1 MLVCRLIFEWQTG
14 IQEKSNQRPKTGR
27 QTMGGTYSYPDGPD
41 ACEGVYGKC
50 PKISSPNDEG
60 LIILYS
66 FWGLSALALLT
77 FKVYRHHYSKLTRE
91 SEVVRVSRTSN
102 ALGIVKSS
110 FAHPQDDPS
119 STPGTA
125 ISPLHPTENTN
136 RKSLLA
142 EDKDEEI
149 YESTS
154 PSSILQIPFKSDTFG
169 SICYSLVNLIS
180 ISWLLI
186 FLVIIVDVYL
196 DCQFR
201 GVDCLCNYGSWP
213 ILGDY
218 DTSANYFFTT
228 WCLST
233 VWYLGIVIYRD
244 QLRGW
249 FMLPCSVAEA
259 THMYVWSRDVIS
271 SDGEILS
278 DEVPFIV
285 QWLRKLRMDLTPK
298 HLQDGHETIVEVLTS
313 TDKSRFFIHETTRYT
328 FDENTQLFR
337 IPDLNVCG
345 VTYTDFHSRIQ
356 GLSSTN
362 SQLYLMKFG
371 PNKIPFERNTILSLL
386 SQEMISYFYFYQF
399 VSYIVWF
406 WFSYI
411 FVASIEA
418 SVVLLGG
425 VVSVY
430 IQWNNERTI
439 SSLTE
444 YETTVKVK
452 RDGQWTLMSS
462 NFIVPG
468 DILTITQSHW
478 IIPCDMV
485 LLSGQCIM
493 NESGL
498 TGESMPVQKIPCPNE
513 NKEYD
518 HSGSKYT
525 LYAGTTILQTTGN
538 IECLVTKTGTGT
550 SKGQLISTI
559 LYPEK
564 FIFKYEE
571 ELEVTICFLLLF
583 GLVALPLSFYLQD
596 HNGSSSS
603 WITKWAYGMFTVS
616 QIFSPLLP
624 VALKVGQIRSS
635 KRLSDQKIFC
645 VNPRRIAIS
654 GKVNIF
660 CFDKTGTLTKEGMEF
675 SGVAICQHVV
685 NQSSSSSTSLSPST
699 SSSPRPVLSSLQ
711 RDLSS
716 ARLPPHLME
725 CMACCHSLVKFG
737 ENEFVGNEVEI
748 NMFRASK
755 WLLIQDEQTDR
766 TTVMSPNNHERYVLL
781 KKYDFDHSR
790 QTMSVIVEEQT
801 SGSPKNKIVYCKGS
815 FEKVEALCHPET
827 VPLNFKHLAREY
839 AMDGG
844 YVLGF
849 GYRSLPL
856 ESEHSYETM
865 PRDDIEVPGS
875 FNLLG
880 LMIFRN
886 EPKDDSRDA
895 ILHIREGVVRP
906 VMITGDNAQCGQ
918 YIARS
923 CCLVNEGSK
932 ILLGEFDASVGD
944 VLWTFMVDS
953 EDEKMRVKLQT
964 SSILEM
970 ITAQNTVEYDG
981 EVIELALTGN
991 HSLGHLEYTTKQLD
1005 ALLIH
1010 IRIFARTSPDSK
1022 SMIVRK
1028 FRQHGFIVGMCGD
1041 GGNVRLCTPTFSHIF
1056 SFEFSG
1062 LWCLTCCSCWH
1073 RFE

>member
-1 MLVCRLIFEWQTG
+1 
-14 IQEKSNQRPKTGR
+14 
-27 QTMGGTYSYPDGPD
+27 MGGTYSYPDGPD
-41 ACEGVYGKC
+41 SCEGVIGKC
-50 PKISSPNDEG
+50 PKISSPTDSG
-60 LIILYS
+60 LIVLYS
-66 FWGLSALALLT
+66 FWGLSALSFALFAL
-77 FKVYRHHYSKLTRE
+77 YRQHKSKPHTGRG
-91 SEVVRVSRTSN
+91 SEVMRTTRMSN
-102 ALGIVKSS
+102 ALGATKPSFSHNSADEVVSS
-110 FAHPQDDPS
+110 LHPE
-119 STPGTA
+119 TPG
-125 ISPLHPTENTN
+125 SGKN
-136 RKSLLA
+136 SLLPE
-142 EDKDEEI
+142 EDTEAK
-149 YESTS
+149 YASTD
-154 PSSILQIPFKSDTFG
+154 PGSILQIPYKVDTFG
-169 SICYSLVNLIS
+169 TICYYLVNLIS

-213 ILGDY
+213 IFGNY
-218 DTSANYFFTT
+218 DTSAEYFFTT
-228 WCLST
+228 WCLSS

-249 FMLPCSVAEA
+249 FMLPSSVADA
-259 THMYVWSRDVIS
+259 THMYIWSRDNVSADSEIIS
-271 SDGEILS
+271 EDI
-278 DEVPFIV
+278 PFIV
-285 QWLRKLRMDLTPK
+285 QWLRKIRTDMTPK
-298 HLQDGHETIVEVLTS
+298 HLRDGHETIVKILVGN
-313 TDKSRFFIHETTRYT
+313 DKSRFFIHETTRYT
-328 FDENTQLFR
+328 YDEVTQYFHIPNT
-337 IPDLNVCG
+337 DVCG
-345 VTYTDFHSRIQ
+345 NTYSEFHSHQ
-356 GLSSTN
+356 NGLSSLK
-362 SQLYLMKFG
+362 SQLYLAKFG
-371 PNKIPFERNTILSLL
+371 PNKIPFERKSILGLL

-399 VSYIVWF
+399 ISYIVWF
-406 WFSYI
+406 WFSYV

-425 VVSVY
+425 FVSVY
-430 IQWNNERTI
+430 IQWNNEKTI

-462 NFIVPG
+462 NLIVPG
-468 DILTITQSHW
+468 DVLTITQNHW

-498 TGESMPVQKIPCPNE
+498 TGESMPVQKIACPNE
-513 NKEYD
+513 AKEYE
-518 HSGSKYT
+518 HSGAKYT
-525 LYAGTTILQTTGN
+525 LYAGTTILQTTGT

-571 ELEVTICFLLLF
+571 ELEVTIFFLLLF

-635 KRLSDQKIFC
+635 KRLSEQKIFC

-675 SGVAICQHVV
+675 SGVAVCTQVV
-685 NQSSSSSTSLSPST
+685 GQALPILSK
-699 SSSPRPVLSSLQ
+699 LQ
-711 RDLSS
+711 RDISS
-716 ARLPPHLME
+716 TAMLPPHIIE

-737 ENEFVGNEVEI
+737 ENEYVGNEVEI

-755 WLLIQDEQTDR
+755 WLLLQDEQSDL
-766 TTVMSPNNHERYVLL
+766 TTVVSPNRNQRLVLL
-781 KKYDFDHSR
+781 KKYDFDHAR
-790 QTMSVIVEEQT
+790 QTMSVIVDDQA
-801 SGSPKNKIVYCKGS
+801 GNKHVYCKGS
-815 FEKVEALCHPET
+815 FEKVEALCRPDS
-827 VPLNFKHLAREY
+827 VPLHFKHLAREY

-849 GYRSLPL
+849 GYRTLP
-856 ESEHSYETM
+856 EAGTNQSYATI
-865 PRDDIEVPGS
+865 PRDEIEIPGS
-875 FNLLG
+875 FHLLG

-932 ILLGEFDASVGD
+932 ILLGEFDSEVGD
-944 VLWTFMVDS
+944 VMWTFMVDN
-953 EDEKMRVKLQT
+953 EDETKRVRLQT
-964 SSILEM
+964 STILEM
-970 ITAQNTVEYDG
+970 ITSQNTVEYEG

-991 HSLGHLEYTTKQLD
+991 HSIGHLEYTTKQLD
-1005 ALLIH
+1005 TLLIH

-1022 SMIVRK
+1022 SMIIRK
-1028 FRQHGFIVGMCGD
+1028 FRQHGYIVGMCGD
-1041 GGNVRLCTPTFSHIF
+1041 GGNVNHFMYNVLTLL
-1056 SFEFSG
+1056 G
-1062 LWCLTCCSCWH
+1062 LWCPTGRTCRYCT
-1073 RFE
+1073 

>member
-1 MLVCRLIFEWQTG
+1 
-14 IQEKSNQRPKTGR
+14 
-27 QTMGGTYSYPDGPD
+27 MGGTYSYPDGPD
-41 ACEGVYGKC
+41 SCEGVSGKC
-50 PKISSPNDEG
+50 PKISSPTDSS
-60 LIILYS
+60 LIVLYC
-66 FWGLSALALLT
+66 FWGLSASLFVLFAI
-77 FKVYRHHYSKLTRE
+77 YRYYRSKSYTGRD
-91 SEVVRVSRTSN
+91 SEVVRTTRMSN
-102 ALGIVKSS
+102 ALSATKASFSHHPGDEVISS
-110 FAHPQDDPS
+110 
-119 STPGTA
+119 
-125 ISPLHPTENTN
+125 LHSDGPTNGRN
-136 RKSLLA
+136 SLLP
-142 EDKDEEI
+142 EENPEAK
-149 YESTS
+149 YDSTD
-154 PSSILQIPFKSDTFG
+154 PTSILQIPYKVDTFG
-169 SICYSLVNLIS
+169 TICYSLVNLIS
-180 ISWLLI
+180 VSWLLI

-213 ILGDY
+213 IFGNY
-218 DTSANYFFTT
+218 DTSAEYFFAT
-228 WCLST
+228 WCLSS
-233 VWYLGIVIYRD
+233 VWYLGIVVYRD

-249 FMLPCSVAEA
+249 FMLPSSVSEA
-259 THMYVWSRDVIS
+259 THMYIWSRDNIS
-271 SDGEILS
+271 TDSEIIS
-278 DEVPFIV
+278 EDVPLIV
-285 QWLRKLRMDLTPK
+285 KWLRQVRTYMTPK
-298 HLQDGHETIVEVLTS
+298 HLRDGHESIVKVLIGN
-313 TDKSRFFIHETTRYT
+313 DKSRFFIHETTRYT
-328 FDENTQLFR
+328 YDEAAQCFHIPNT
-337 IPDLNVCG
+337 DVCG
-345 VTYTDFHSRIQ
+345 KTYSDFHSHRN
-356 GLSSTN
+356 GLSSLK
-362 SQLYLMKFG
+362 SQLYLAKFG
-371 PNKIPFERNTILSLL
+371 PNKIPFERNSILALL

-406 WFSYI
+406 WFSYV

-425 VVSVY
+425 FVSVY
-430 IQWNNERTI
+430 IQWNNEKTI

-444 YETTVKVK
+444 YETSVKVK

-462 NFIVPG
+462 NLLVPG
-468 DILTITQSHW
+468 DIVTISQNHW

-498 TGESMPVQKIPCPNE
+498 TGESMPVQKIACPNE
-513 NKEYD
+513 AKEYT

-525 LYAGTTILQTTGN
+525 LYAGTTILQTTGT

-571 ELEVTICFLLLF
+571 ELEVTIFFLLLF

-603 WITKWAYGMFTVS
+603 WVTKWAYGMFTVS

-675 SGVAICQHVV
+675 SGIAVCTQVV
-685 NQSSSSSTSLSPST
+685 GQ
-699 SSSPRPVLSSLQ
+699 PRPILSKLQ
-711 RDLSS
+711 RDISNTGMLS
-716 ARLPPHLME
+716 PHIIE

-737 ENEFVGNEVEI
+737 DNEYVGNEVEI

-755 WLLIQDEQTDR
+755 WLLLQDDKSEL
-766 TTVMSPNNHERYVLL
+766 TTVVSPNRNQRLVLL
-781 KKYDFDHSR
+781 KKYDFDHGR
-790 QTMSVIVEEQT
+790 QTMSVVVDDQA
-801 SGSPKNKIVYCKGS
+801 GNKQVYCKGS
-815 FEKVEALCHPET
+815 FEKIEALCRPDS
-827 VPLNFKHLAREY
+827 VPQHFKHLAREY

-849 GYRSLPL
+849 GYRTLPSL
-856 ESEHSYETM
+856 EVNHSFATA
-865 PRDDIEVPGS
+865 PRDEIEAPGS

-932 ILLGEFDASVGD
+932 ILLGEFDSTLGD
-944 VLWTFMVDS
+944 VIWTFMVDN
-953 EDEKMRVKLQT
+953 EDETKKVKLPT
-964 SSILEM
+964 SAILEL
-970 ITAQNTVEYDG
+970 ITSQNTVEYEG

-991 HSLGHLEYTTKQLD
+991 HSIGHLEYVTKQLD
-1005 ALLIH
+1005 TLLIH
-1010 IRIFARTSPDSK
+1010 IRIFARTSPDTK

-1041 GGNVRLCTPTFSHIF
+1041 GGNVI
-1056 SFEFSG
+1056 
-1062 LWCLTCCSCWH
+1062 
-1073 RFE
+1073 

>member
-1 MLVCRLIFEWQTG
+1 
-14 IQEKSNQRPKTGR
+14 
-27 QTMGGTYSYPDGPD
+27 MGGTYSYPDGPD
-41 ACEGVYGKC
+41 ACEGVVGKC
-50 PKISSPNDEG
+50 PKISSPGESG
-60 LIILYS
+60 LIVLYS
-66 FWGLSALALLT
+66 FWGLSLLSFIL
-77 FKVYRHHYSKLTRE
+77 FKFYRQYQTIAHQTRE
-91 SEVVRVSRTSN
+91 SEAVQVSRVSN
-102 ALGIVKSS
+102 ALGASKPSFSYPPKTAGQEEVVSS
-110 FAHPQDDPS
+110 
-119 STPGTA
+119 
-125 ISPLHPTENTN
+125 LHSDGNG
-136 RKSLLA
+136 RKSLLPEEDA
-142 EDKDEEI
+142 ERVYD
-149 YESTS
+149 STPS
-154 PSSILQIPFKSDTFG
+154 SSILQIPYKVDTFG
-169 SICYSLVNLIS
+169 TICYSLVNLIS
-180 ISWLLI
+180 LSWLLI

-196 DCQFR
+196 HCQFR

-213 ILGDY
+213 IFGNY
-218 DTSANYFFTT
+218 DTSANYFFST

-233 VWYLGIVIYRD
+233 TWYLFIVIYRD

-249 FMLPCSVAEA
+249 FMLPSSVSEA

-271 SDGEILS
+271 SDGDILS
-278 DEVPFIV
+278 EDIPIIV
-285 QWLRKLRMDLTPK
+285 KWLRKIRMDLTPK
-298 HLQDGHETIVEVLTS
+298 HLRDGHESIVEILTGN
-313 TDKSRFFIHETTRYT
+313 DGSRFFIHETTRYT
-328 FDENTQLFR
+328 YDEIRQCFH
-337 IPDLNVCG
+337 IPDTEVCG
-345 VTYTDFHSRIQ
+345 TTYSDFHSHKK
-356 GLSSTN
+356 GLTSLN
-362 SQLYLMKFG
+362 SQLYLAKFG
-371 PNKIPFERNTILSLL
+371 PNKIPFERKSVLGLL

-399 VSYIVWF
+399 ASYIVWF

-425 VVSVY
+425 FVSVY
-430 IQWNNERTI
+430 IQWNNEKTI

-444 YETTVKVK
+444 YETSVKVK

-462 NFIVPG
+462 NLIVPG
-468 DILTITQSHW
+468 DIVTINQTHW
-478 IIPCDMV
+478 VIPCDMV

-498 TGESMPVQKIPCPNE
+498 TGESMPVQKIACPNE
-513 NKEYD
+513 PKAYD

-525 LYAGTTILQTTGN
+525 LYAGTTILQTNGN

-583 GLVALPLSFYLQD
+583 GLVALPLSFYLQEN
-596 HNGSSSS
+596 NGSSSS

-675 SGVAICQHVV
+675 SGVSVCSQIVGQ
-685 NQSSSSSTSLSPST
+685 
-699 SSSPRPVLSSLQ
+699 PRPVLSNLQ
-711 RDLSS
+711 RDISNS
-716 ARLPPHLME
+716 GMLPPHILE
-725 CMACCHSLVKFG
+725 CMSCCHSLVKFG
-737 ENEFVGNEVEI
+737 ENEYVGNEVEI

-755 WLLIQDEQTDR
+755 WLLIQDAQSEL
-766 TTVMSPNNHERYVLL
+766 TTVISPNKNQRFTLL
-781 KKYDFDHSR
+781 KKYDFDHAR
-790 QTMSVIVEEQT
+790 QTMSVIVEDQ
-801 SGSPKNKIVYCKGS
+801 SGKKHVYCKGS
-815 FEKVEALCHPET
+815 FEKVEALCT
-827 VPLNFKHLAREY
+827 SDTIPLNFKHIAREF

-849 GYRSLPL
+849 GYRSLPEL
-856 ESEHSYETM
+856 ETPNQTYATM
-865 PRDDIEVPGS
+865 PRDQIEVASS

-895 ILHIREGVVRP
+895 IIHIREGVVRP

-932 ILLGEFDASVGD
+932 ILLGEFDQTAED
-944 VLWTFMVDS
+944 VVWSFMVDS
-953 EDEKMRVKLQT
+953 EDESEIVKLSTNSVLQ
-964 SSILEM
+964 L
-970 ITAQNTVEYDG
+970 ITHQNTVEYEG
-981 EVIELALTGN
+981 EIIELALTGN
-991 HSLGHLEYTTKQLD
+991 HSIGHLEYTTKQLD

-1041 GGNVRLCTPTFSHIF
+1041 GGNVRLYLC
-1056 SFEFSG
+1056 SFIP
-1062 LWCLTCCSCWH
+1062 LN
-1073 RFE
+1073 

>member
-1 MLVCRLIFEWQTG
+1 
-14 IQEKSNQRPKTGR
+14 
-27 QTMGGTYSYPDGPD
+27 MGGTYSYPDGPD
-41 ACEGVYGKC
+41 ACEGVVGKC
-50 PKISSPNDEG
+50 PKISSPGESG
-60 LIILYS
+60 LIVLYS
-66 FWGLSALALLT
+66 FWGLSLLSFIL
-77 FKVYRHHYSKLTRE
+77 FKIYRHYQTISHQTRE
-91 SEVVRVSRTSN
+91 SEAVQVSRLSN
-102 ALGIVKSS
+102 TLGASKPS
-110 FAHPQDDPS
+110 FSHTPPTQV
-119 STPGTA
+119 STQA
-125 ISPLHPTENTN
+125 QEEVVSALHPDGTS

-142 EDKDEEI
+142 EEDAESK
-149 YESTS
+149 YESIS
-154 PSSILQIPFKSDTFG
+154 SSSILQIPYKVDTFG
-169 SICYSLVNLIS
+169 TVCYCLINLIS

-196 DCQFR
+196 HCQFR

-213 ILGDY
+213 ILGSY
-218 DTSANYFFTT
+218 DSSANYFFST

-233 VWYLGIVIYRD
+233 TWYLFIVIYRD

-249 FMLPCSVAEA
+249 FMLPSSVSEA

-271 SDGEILS
+271 SDSDILS
-278 DEVPFIV
+278 EDIPIIV
-285 QWLRKLRMDLTPK
+285 KWLRKIRMDLTPK
-298 HLQDGHETIVEVLTS
+298 HLRDGHESIVEVLTGN
-313 TDKSRFFIHETTRYT
+313 DGSRFFIHETTRYT
-328 FDENTQLFR
+328 YDEIRQCFH
-337 IPDLNVCG
+337 IPDDSDVCG
-345 VTYTDFHSRIQ
+345 TTYAEFHSHQ
-356 GLSSTN
+356 NGLTSLT
-362 SQLYLMKFG
+362 SQLYLAKFG
-371 PNKIPFERNTILSLL
+371 PNKIPFERKSILGLL

-399 VSYIVWF
+399 ASYIVWF

-425 VVSVY
+425 FVSVY

-462 NFIVPG
+462 NLIVPG
-468 DILTITQSHW
+468 DVITINQTHW
-478 IIPCDMV
+478 IVPCDMV
-485 LLSGQCIM
+485 LLSGQCIL

-498 TGESMPVQKIPCPNE
+498 TGESMPVQKISCPNE
-513 NKEYD
+513 SKEYD
-518 HSGSKYT
+518 HTGSKYT
-525 LYAGTTILQTTGN
+525 LYAGTTILQTTGTN

-583 GLVALPLSFYLQD
+583 GLVALPLSFYLQEN
-596 HNGSSSS
+596 NGSSST

-675 SGVAICQHVV
+675 SGVSLCSQVV
-685 NQSSSSSTSLSPST
+685 GQSNPILSTN
-699 SSSPRPVLSSLQ
+699 LQ
-711 RDLSS
+711 KDLSNS
-716 ARLPPHLME
+716 SMVPPHILE

-737 ENEFVGNEVEI
+737 ENEYVGNEVEI

-755 WLLIQDEQTDR
+755 WLLIQEER
-766 TTVMSPNNHERYVLL
+766 SELTTVMSPNKNQRYKIL
-781 KKYDFDHSR
+781 KKYDFDHAR
-790 QTMSVIVEEQT
+790 QTMSVIVEDVE
-801 SGSPKNKIVYCKGS
+801 GGARAGAGGKYVYCKGS
-815 FEKVEALCHPET
+815 FEKVEALCAPET
-827 VPLNFKHLAREY
+827 VPLNFKHIARQF

-849 GYRSLPL
+849 GYRRLPDL
-856 ESEHSYETM
+856 DSTRNETYATM
-865 PRDDIEVPGS
+865 PRDQIEVPSS

-895 ILHIREGVVRP
+895 IIQIREGVVRP

-923 CCLVNEGSK
+923 CCLVNEGSQ
-932 ILLGEFDASVGD
+932 ILLGEFDQSCDD
-944 VLWTFMVDS
+944 VVWSFMVDS
-953 EDEKMRVKLQT
+953 EDESKRVKLSTNEVLQLIT
-964 SSILEM
+964 S
-970 ITAQNTVEYDG
+970 QNTVEYEG

-991 HSLGHLEYTTKQLD
+991 HSIGHLEYTTKQLD

-1022 SMIVRK
+1022 SMIIRK

-1041 GGNVRLCTPTFSHIF
+1041 GGNVSLS
-1056 SFEFSG
+1056 SSSSSSSS
-1062 LWCLTCCSCWH
+1062 CSCSCS
-1073 RFE
+1073 

>member
-1 MLVCRLIFEWQTG
+1 
-14 IQEKSNQRPKTGR
+14 
-27 QTMGGTYSYPDGPD
+27 MGGTYSYPDGPD
-41 ACEGVYGKC
+41 ACEGVVGKC
-50 PKISSPNDEG
+50 PKISSPGESG
-60 LIILYS
+60 LIVLYS
-66 FWGLSALALLT
+66 FWGFSLLSFVL
-77 FKVYRHHYSKLTRE
+77 FKIYRHYQTLSHNARE
-91 SEVVRVSRTSN
+91 SEAIQVSRLSN
-102 ALGIVKSS
+102 ALGASKPSFSHSPPTQVQEEIVSS
-110 FAHPQDDPS
+110 
-119 STPGTA
+119 
-125 ISPLHPTENTN
+125 LHPDGSGTT
-136 RKSLLA
+136 RKSLLP
-142 EDKDEEI
+142 EENPEAI
-149 YESTS
+149 YESTT
-154 PSSILQIPFKSDTFG
+154 PSSILQIPYKVDTFG
-169 SICYSLVNLIS
+169 TICYSLVNMIS

-196 DCQFR
+196 HCQFR

-213 ILGDY
+213 ILGNY
-218 DTSANYFFTT
+218 DNSANYFFST

-233 VWYLGIVIYRD
+233 TWYLFIVIYRD

-249 FMLPCSVAEA
+249 FMLPSSVSQA

-271 SDGEILS
+271 SDSDILS
-278 DEVPFIV
+278 EDIPIIV
-285 QWLRKLRMDLTPK
+285 KWLRKIRMDLTPK
-298 HLQDGHETIVEVLTS
+298 HLRDGHESIVEVLTGN
-313 TDKSRFFIHETTRYT
+313 DGSRFFIHETTRYT
-328 FDENTQLFR
+328 YDERSQCFH
-337 IPDLNVCG
+337 IPDSDVCG
-345 VTYTDFHSRIQ
+345 STYSDFHSHKN
-356 GLSSTN
+356 GLTSLN
-362 SQLYLMKFG
+362 SQLYLAKFG
-371 PNKIPFERNTILSLL
+371 PNKIPFERNSVLGLL

-425 VVSVY
+425 FVSVY

-462 NFIVPG
+462 NLVVPG
-468 DILTITQSHW
+468 DVITINQTHW

-498 TGESMPVQKIPCPNE
+498 TGESMPVQKIACPNE
-513 NKEYD
+513 SKEYD
-518 HSGSKYT
+518 HAGAKYT

-571 ELEVTICFLLLF
+571 ELEVTICFLLMF

-596 HNGSSSS
+596 NNGSSSS

-675 SGVAICQHVV
+675 SGVSICSQVV
-685 NQSSSSSTSLSPST
+685 GQQQPILST
-699 SSSPRPVLSSLQ
+699 LQ
-711 RDLSS
+711 RDISNS
-716 ARLPPHLME
+716 GMLPPHIIE

-737 ENEFVGNEVEI
+737 ENEYVGNEVEI
-748 NMFRASK
+748 NMFRASQ
-755 WLLIQDEQTDR
+755 WLLIQDEHSEL
-766 TTVMSPNNHERYVLL
+766 TTVMSPNKRDQRLTIL
-781 KKYDFDHSR
+781 KKYDFDHAR
-790 QTMSVIVEEQT
+790 QTMSVIVEDGFKQ
-801 SGSPKNKIVYCKGS
+801 KHVYCKGS
-815 FEKVEALCHPET
+815 FEKVEALCSSQT
-827 VPLNFKHLAREY
+827 VPLNFKHIAREF

-849 GYRSLPL
+849 GYRSLPEL
-856 ESEHSYETM
+856 DPSSNQTYETM
-865 PRDDIEVPGS
+865 PRDEIEVPNS
-875 FNLLG
+875 FTLLG

-895 ILHIREGVVRP
+895 IIHIREGVVRP

-923 CCLVNEGSK
+923 CCLVNEGSQ
-932 ILLGEFDASVGD
+932 ILLGEFDGSVED
-944 VLWTFMVDS
+944 VVWSFMVDN
-953 EDEKMRVKLQT
+953 EDQSKTVKLSTNEVLQ
-964 SSILEM
+964 L
-970 ITAQNTVEYDG
+970 ITTQNTVIYQG

-991 HSLGHLEYTTKQLD
+991 HSIGHLEYTTKQLD

-1041 GGNVRLCTPTFSHIF
+1041 GGNVSLLLLPPP
-1056 SFEFSG
+1056 
-1062 LWCLTCCSCWH
+1062 
-1073 RFE
+1073 